1 MQDFHPVCP
10 HCQSSVRQIK
20 YGCTPAGSRKWQCHA
35 CKRVYTPQRKVRG
48 FSPETRHQAV
58 KMYLE
63 GINFRRIG
71 RLLGVSHQAA
81 VNWVNAYSAR
91 LKELHPEPP
100 RPDQEQIETV
110 ELDEMYARLLK
121 KGTGST

>member
-1 MQDFHPVCP
+1 
-10 HCQSSVRQIK
+10 
-20 YGCTPAGSRKWQCHA
+20 
-35 CKRVYTPQRKVRG
+35 
-48 FSPETRHQAV
+48 
-58 KMYLE
+58 MYLE